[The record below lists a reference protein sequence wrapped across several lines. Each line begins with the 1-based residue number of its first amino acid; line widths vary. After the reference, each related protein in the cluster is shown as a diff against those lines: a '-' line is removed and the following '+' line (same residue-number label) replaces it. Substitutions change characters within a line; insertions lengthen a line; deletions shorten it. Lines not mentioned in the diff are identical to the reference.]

1 MDIAGVTEIGM
12 ERLEPIGPTEIPATP
27 DRSTQGARPD
37 EAILIEAVKAGDS
50 RAFET
55 LVRRYGTRIHGHCM
69 RLVHDEESSADLSQE
84 VLLRIFRNIHRYQH
98 NFAFYTWV
106 YRITTNCC
114 IDYLRKRQRQIND
127 LAAPLEDDR
136 DSEWPEWESRIPSLT
151 QGPED
156 EYAGM
161 EMRQTIQESLN
172 ELPYSLRE
180 VIVLRDVEGYS
191 YQEISRM
198 LACSTGTVKSRLFR
212 ARSRMKDRLG
222 GLLG

>member
-1 MDIAGVTEIGM
+1 VTEIGL
-12 ERLEPIGPTEIPATP
+12 ERVEPIGPAPIPFLQ
-27 DRSTQGARPD
+27 DRSAQSARPD

-50 RAFET
+50 QAFET
-55 LVRRYGTRIHGHCM
+55 LVKRYGTRIHGHCL
-69 RLVHDEESSADLSQE
+69 RLVHDEEQSADLAQE

-136 DSEWPEWESRIPSLT
+136 DSEWPEWESRIPST
-151 QGPED
+151 MQGPED
-156 EYAGM
+156 AYAGM
-161 EMRQTIQESLN
+161 EMRQTIQCTLN
-172 ELPYSLRE
+172 ELPHSLRE

-191 YQEISRM
+191 YQEIAHM
-198 LACSTGTVKSRLFR
+198 LSCSTGTVKSRLFR
-212 ARSRMKDRLG
+212 ARSRMKNRLG
-222 GLLG
+222 GMLD

>member
-1 MDIAGVTEIGM
+1 MDVTALTDVGM
-12 ERLEPIGPTEIPATP
+12 ARMDPVGSLHIPVTQGPT
-27 DRSTQGARPD
+27 SQSSRPD

-50 RAFET
+50 LAFET
-55 LVRRYGTRIHGHCM
+55 LVKRYGSRIHGHCL
-69 RLVHDEESSADLSQE
+69 RLVHDEESSADLAQE

-106 YRITTNCC
+106 YRITANCC

-136 DSEWPEWESRIPSLT
+136 DSEWPEWESRIPSTL

-156 EYAGM
+156 AYAGM
-161 EMRQTIQESLN
+161 EMRQTIQETLN
-172 ELPYSLRE
+172 DLPHSLRE

-191 YQEISRM
+191 YQEIAGM
-198 LACSTGTVKSRLFR
+198 LSCSTGTVKSRLFR

-222 GLLG
+222 SLLD

>member
-1 MDIAGVTEIGM
+1 MDIAVPSEIGM
-12 ERLEPIGPTEIPATP
+12 ERADPIGSLPVPITHGPA
-27 DRSTQGARPD
+27 SQSSRPD
-37 EAILIEAVKAGDS
+37 EAILIEAVKAGDAL
-50 RAFET
+50 AFET
-55 LVRRYGTRIHGHCM
+55 LVKRYGSRIHGHCL

-136 DSEWPEWESRIPSLT
+136 DSEWPEWESRIPSTLR
-151 QGPED
+151 GPED
-156 EYAGM
+156 VYAGM
-161 EMRQTIQESLN
+161 EMRQTIQGTLN
-172 ELPYSLRE
+172 DLPPSLRE

-191 YQEISRM
+191 YQEIAGM
-198 LACSTGTVKSRLFR
+198 LTCSTGTVKSRLFR

-222 GLLG
+222 SLLD